1 MDERKEQ
8 LKVLKKAYHKKKARM
23 LGIWKWLFA
32 LSIFFAAVLLGLRYA
47 PVWVLL
53 YLPAVITEKI
63 VTPLFSQISWLA
75 TIILGVIF
83 VLSIIGWA
91 VNGKRLKKTEAFF
104 NYRTMDSALKMEKK
118 LQR

>member
-8 LKVLKKAYHKKKARM
+8 LKVLKKAYNKKKARM

-32 LSIFFAAVLLGLRYA
+32 LSLLFAAVLMGLRFV

-53 YLPAVITEKI
+53 YLPAVITEKLMM
-63 VTPLFSQISWLA
+63 PLFIQLSWVA
-75 TIILGVIF
+75 LGVLGGIF
-83 VLSIIGWA
+83 LLSVIGWC
-91 VNGKRLKKTEAFF
+91 VNAKRLKKTEAFL
-104 NYRTMDSALKMEKK
+104 NYRTMRSALKVEKQ